1 MLPEKEF
8 HSHPYAW
15 VPAGSGVGREAESE
29 GNRHRTDSNKESP
42 VLEGHPQDRA
52 EKTRLAESWG
62 YSANGFKSRSGLTVP
77 RINCGAAFLR
87 LGDA

>member
-1 MLPEKEF
+1 MR
-8 HSHPYAW
+8 
-15 VPAGSGVGREAESE
+15 GSPRGAVSE

-62 YSANGFKSRSGLTVP
+62 YSANGFK
-77 RINCGAAFLR
+77 
-87 LGDA
+87 